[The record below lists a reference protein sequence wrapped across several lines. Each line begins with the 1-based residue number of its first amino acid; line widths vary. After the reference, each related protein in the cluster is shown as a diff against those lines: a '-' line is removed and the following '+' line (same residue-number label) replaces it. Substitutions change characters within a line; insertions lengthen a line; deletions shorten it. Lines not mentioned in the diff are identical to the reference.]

1 MALYWTSGSD
11 WNLAAGGSHWSLID
25 ELEQKIRTLRTD
37 RPAAPDPPDPKVD
50 RPAMEETSDDR
61 SSAGWGRQR

>member
-25 ELEQKIRTLRTD
+25 ELEHPVRGLAHYLGGGRLALAAALGILR
-37 RPAAPDPPDPKVD
+37 R
-50 RPAMEETSDDR
+50 
-61 SSAGWGRQR
+61 GR